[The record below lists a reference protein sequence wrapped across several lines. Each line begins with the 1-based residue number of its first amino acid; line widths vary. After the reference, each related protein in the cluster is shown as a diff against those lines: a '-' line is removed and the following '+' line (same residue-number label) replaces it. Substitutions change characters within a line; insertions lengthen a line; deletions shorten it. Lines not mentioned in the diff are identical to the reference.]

1 MLAEPEDDAEPQHL
15 FGVPPAPD
23 RAEPSGPCAATLAE
37 APPLA
42 WRTTS
47 VDGNRV
53 RYAVAGQGPRA
64 LFLHGWGLRPNSYRE
79 AIRAMA
85 DAGCRVYAPCLPGF
99 GGTSELDGDQRSFAG
114 YGQWVGRFLDAV
126 GEEKVA
132 LAAGHSFGGGVAT
145 AFTYAHPDRVT
156 SLLLANAVGSPT
168 WALFPNEVRTM
179 MQRPFWDWTRHFTG
193 DLLSTPRRFRLL
205 PSLLEDF
212 AVNLAVNPLGMI
224 RTGEFIR
231 RADLVAEVRSIA
243 ESGIPVSVSWS
254 DRDGLVPRSAFDDLR
269 RAAGVEGVVIEGPH
283 AWPIADPGAFR
294 ELVISAL
301 VDARGRESSGLRARV
316 NPA

>member
-1 MLAEPEDDAEPQHL
+1 MLAEPEDHPEPPPHAGRPAL
-15 FGVPPAPD
+15 SVSPPA
-23 RAEPSGPCAATLAE
+23 EGPH
-37 APPLA
+37 LA

-47 VDGNRV
+47 VDGHRV
-53 RYAVAGQGPRA
+53 RYAVVGQGPRA
-64 LFLHGWGLRPNSYRE
+64 IFLHGWGLRPNSYRE

-85 DAGCRVYAPCLPGF
+85 DAGCRVYAPSLPGF
-99 GGTSELDGDQRSFAG
+99 GGTSELDADERSFAG
-114 YGQWVGRFLDAV
+114 YGRWVGRFLDSV

-132 LAAGHSFGGGVAT
+132 VVAGHSFGGGVAT
-145 AFTYAHPDRVT
+145 AFTYVQPDRVG

-205 PSLLEDF
+205 PTLVEDL
-212 AVNLAVNPLGMI
+212 AVNLVVNPLGMI

-283 AWPIADPGAFR
+283 AWPIADPAAFR

-301 VDARGRESSGLRARV
+301 VDARARDTNGERAQV